1 MLDAMEDGETNFR
14 FREDRGRDRKFNR
27 TLNRLRR
34 IFEKEKEAIREQ
46 EIFYGRLLEQVQTGI
61 IVTDDADGR
70 IIYCNSKALTILG
83 LSSPGNLRQLSRT
96 RPELERIFSR
106 IADGDETKASLCN
119 ESSRMTVSITA
130 SSARIGKVSA
140 KIIAVNDISNEMEE
154 NESESWTRL
163 IRVMT
168 HEIMNTVTPIA
179 SLSETLSGYIGTGD
193 SRIKDGLDTIA
204 TSARGLIRFVNS
216 YRDLTHIPQPI
227 RSAFYLKELI
237 DKIFSLTA
245 EDMAAAGVRCSYS
258 ERTDDII
265 LYADKDQISRIVIN
279 LMKNAVQ
286 AGAGGEVPGQ
296 FREETG
302 HRLGKPAGQPGTAL
316 PERIP
321 AGGRLE
327 SRALFIPL
335 LLRCQRPLP
344 GQRKGYPLFREHLV
358 QDSDGV
364 QRPGKAEEGGA
375 LIDRLP
381 QLHRRTAHMQAGP
394 QMGLQLRQR
403 LNRGQHGDSYQLP
416 HPVVQASGIAHVAE
430 DIVLQDLH
438 ELRISSLIPGGR

>member
-1 MLDAMEDGETNFR
+1 MTAYILITLAAVSLAGSLSGIYFTVKARRKVTYMLDAIEDGETNFR

-286 AGAGGEVPGQ
+286 AGADSIDITAGIDGSGSVIIDIANNGEP
-296 FREETG
+296 
-302 HRLGKPAGQPGTAL
+302 
-316 PERIP
+316 ISM
-321 AGGRLE
+321 E
-327 SRALFIPL
+327 SRDEIFIPFFTT
-335 LLRCQRPLP
+335 RPEGSGIGLSLSRQIMRLHN
-344 GQRKGYPLFREHLV
+344 GLIRLSRS
-358 QDSDGV
+358 DSDSTV
-364 QRPGKAEEGGA
+364 FT
-375 LIDRLP
+375 LIFR
-381 QLHRRTAHMQAGP
+381 
-394 QMGLQLRQR
+394 
-403 LNRGQHGDSYQLP
+403 
-416 HPVVQASGIAHVAE
+416 
-430 DIVLQDLH
+430 
-438 ELRISSLIPGGR
+438 

>member
-1 MLDAMEDGETNFR
+1 MTAYILITLAAVSLAASLSGIYFTVKARRKVTYMLDAMEDGETNFR

-83 LSSPGNLRQLSRT
+83 LSSFSNVRQLSKT
-96 RPELERIFSR
+96 RPELERIFSQ
-106 IADGDETKASLCN
+106 ITAGDETKTCLCN

-140 KIIAVNDISNEMEE
+140 KIIAVNDISSEMEE
-154 NESESWTRL
+154 TEAESWTRL

-179 SLSETLSGYIGTGD
+179 SLSETLSGYIGTGAGRATGHDRDGKTGPERD

-204 TSARGLIRFVNS
+204 ASARGLIRFVNS

-286 AGAGGEVPGQ
+286 AGADSIDITAGIDGSGSVIIDIANNGEP
-296 FREETG
+296 
-302 HRLGKPAGQPGTAL
+302 
-316 PERIP
+316 ISM
-321 AGGRLE
+321 E
-327 SRALFIPL
+327 SRDEIFIPFFTT
-335 LLRCQRPLP
+335 RPEGSGIGLSLSRQIMRLHN
-344 GQRKGYPLFREHLV
+344 GLIRLSRS
-358 QDSDGV
+358 DSDSTV
-364 QRPGKAEEGGA
+364 FT
-375 LIDRLP
+375 LIFR
-381 QLHRRTAHMQAGP
+381 
-394 QMGLQLRQR
+394 
-403 LNRGQHGDSYQLP
+403 
-416 HPVVQASGIAHVAE
+416 
-430 DIVLQDLH
+430 
-438 ELRISSLIPGGR
+438 

>member
-1 MLDAMEDGETNFR
+1 MTAYILITLAAVSLAASLSGIYFTVKARRKVTYMLDAMEDGETNFR

-286 AGAGGEVPGQ
+286 AGADSIDITAGIDGSGSVIIDIANNGEP
-296 FREETG
+296 
-302 HRLGKPAGQPGTAL
+302 
-316 PERIP
+316 ISM
-321 AGGRLE
+321 E
-327 SRALFIPL
+327 SRDEIFIPFFTTRPEGSGIGLSLSRQIMRLHNGLIL
-335 LLRCQRPLP
+335 LSRS
-344 GQRKGYPLFREHLV
+344 
-358 QDSDGV
+358 DSDSTV
-364 QRPGKAEEGGA
+364 FT
-375 LIDRLP
+375 LIFR
-381 QLHRRTAHMQAGP
+381 
-394 QMGLQLRQR
+394 
-403 LNRGQHGDSYQLP
+403 
-416 HPVVQASGIAHVAE
+416 
-430 DIVLQDLH
+430 
-438 ELRISSLIPGGR
+438 

>member
-96 RPELERIFSR
+96 RPELERIFSQ
-106 IADGDETKASLCN
+106 ISAGDETKTCLCN

-286 AGAGGEVPGQ
+286 AGADSIDITAGIDGSGSVIIDIANNGEP
-296 FREETG
+296 
-302 HRLGKPAGQPGTAL
+302 
-316 PERIP
+316 ISM
-321 AGGRLE
+321 E
-327 SRALFIPL
+327 SRDEIFIPFFTT
-335 LLRCQRPLP
+335 RPEGSGIGLSLSRQIMRLHN
-344 GQRKGYPLFREHLV
+344 GLIRLSRS
-358 QDSDGV
+358 DSDSTV
-364 QRPGKAEEGGA
+364 FT
-375 LIDRLP
+375 LIFR
-381 QLHRRTAHMQAGP
+381 
-394 QMGLQLRQR
+394 
-403 LNRGQHGDSYQLP
+403 
-416 HPVVQASGIAHVAE
+416 
-430 DIVLQDLH
+430 
-438 ELRISSLIPGGR
+438 

>member
-1 MLDAMEDGETNFR
+1 MTAYILITLAAVSLAASLSGIYFTVKARRKVTYMLDAMEDGETNFR

-46 EIFYGRLLEQVQTGI
+46 EIFYGRLLEQVLTGI

-286 AGAGGEVPGQ
+286 AGADSIDITAGIDGSGSVIIDIANNGEP
-296 FREETG
+296 
-302 HRLGKPAGQPGTAL
+302 
-316 PERIP
+316 ISM
-321 AGGRLE
+321 E
-327 SRALFIPL
+327 SRDEIFIPFFTT
-335 LLRCQRPLP
+335 RPEGSGIGLSLSRQIMRLHN
-344 GQRKGYPLFREHLV
+344 GLIRLSRS
-358 QDSDGV
+358 DSDSTV
-364 QRPGKAEEGGA
+364 FT
-375 LIDRLP
+375 LIFR
-381 QLHRRTAHMQAGP
+381 
-394 QMGLQLRQR
+394 
-403 LNRGQHGDSYQLP
+403 
-416 HPVVQASGIAHVAE
+416 
-430 DIVLQDLH
+430 
-438 ELRISSLIPGGR
+438 

>member
-1 MLDAMEDGETNFR
+1 MTAYILITLAAVSLAASLSGIYFTVKARRKVTYMLDAMEDGETNFR

-286 AGAGGEVPGQ
+286 AGADSIDITAGIDGSGSVIIDIANNGEP
-296 FREETG
+296 
-302 HRLGKPAGQPGTAL
+302 
-316 PERIP
+316 ISM
-321 AGGRLE
+321 E
-327 SRALFIPL
+327 SRDEIFIPFFTT
-335 LLRCQRPLP
+335 RPEGSGIGLSLSRQIMRLHN
-344 GQRKGYPLFREHLV
+344 GLIRLSRS
-358 QDSDGV
+358 DSDSTV
-364 QRPGKAEEGGA
+364 FT
-375 LIDRLP
+375 LIFR
-381 QLHRRTAHMQAGP
+381 
-394 QMGLQLRQR
+394 
-403 LNRGQHGDSYQLP
+403 
-416 HPVVQASGIAHVAE
+416 
-430 DIVLQDLH
+430 
-438 ELRISSLIPGGR
+438 

>member
-1 MLDAMEDGETNFR
+1 MTAYILITLAAVSLAASLSGIYFTVKARRKVTYMLDAIEDGETNFR

-83 LSSPGNLRQLSRT
+83 LSSFSNVRQLSKT
-96 RPELERIFSR
+96 RPELERIFSQ
-106 IADGDETKASLCN
+106 ITAGDETKTCLCN

-140 KIIAVNDISNEMEE
+140 KIIAVNDISSEMEE
-154 NESESWTRL
+154 TEAESWTRL

-204 TSARGLIRFVNS
+204 TSARSLIRFVNS

-286 AGAGGEVPGQ
+286 AGADSIDITAGIDGSGSVIIDIANNGEP
-296 FREETG
+296 
-302 HRLGKPAGQPGTAL
+302 
-316 PERIP
+316 ISM
-321 AGGRLE
+321 E
-327 SRALFIPL
+327 SRDEIFIPFFTT
-335 LLRCQRPLP
+335 RPEGSGIGLSLSRQIMRLHN
-344 GQRKGYPLFREHLV
+344 GLIRLSRS
-358 QDSDGV
+358 DSDSTV
-364 QRPGKAEEGGA
+364 FT
-375 LIDRLP
+375 LIFR
-381 QLHRRTAHMQAGP
+381 
-394 QMGLQLRQR
+394 
-403 LNRGQHGDSYQLP
+403 
-416 HPVVQASGIAHVAE
+416 
-430 DIVLQDLH
+430 
-438 ELRISSLIPGGR
+438 

>member
-258 ERTDDII
+258 GRTDDII

-286 AGAGGEVPGQ
+286 AGADSIDITAGIDGSGSVIIDIANNGEP
-296 FREETG
+296 
-302 HRLGKPAGQPGTAL
+302 
-316 PERIP
+316 ISM
-321 AGGRLE
+321 E
-327 SRALFIPL
+327 SRDEIFIPFFTT
-335 LLRCQRPLP
+335 RPEGSGIGLSLSRQIMRLHN
-344 GQRKGYPLFREHLV
+344 GLIRLSRS
-358 QDSDGV
+358 DSDSTV
-364 QRPGKAEEGGA
+364 FT
-375 LIDRLP
+375 LIFR
-381 QLHRRTAHMQAGP
+381 
-394 QMGLQLRQR
+394 
-403 LNRGQHGDSYQLP
+403 
-416 HPVVQASGIAHVAE
+416 
-430 DIVLQDLH
+430 
-438 ELRISSLIPGGR
+438 

>member
-1 MLDAMEDGETNFR
+1 MTPWILITAGIAILSSAVSAILFTARARKKVTYMLDALEDNETNFR
-14 FREDRGRDRKFNR
+14 FREDKGMGRRFNR

-286 AGAGGEVPGQ
+286 AGADSIDITAGIDGSGSVIIDIANNGEP
-296 FREETG
+296 
-302 HRLGKPAGQPGTAL
+302 
-316 PERIP
+316 ISM
-321 AGGRLE
+321 E
-327 SRALFIPL
+327 SRDEIFIPFFTT
-335 LLRCQRPLP
+335 RPEGSGIGLSLSRQIMRLHN
-344 GQRKGYPLFREHLV
+344 GLIRLSRS
-358 QDSDGV
+358 DSDSTV
-364 QRPGKAEEGGA
+364 FT
-375 LIDRLP
+375 LIFR
-381 QLHRRTAHMQAGP
+381 
-394 QMGLQLRQR
+394 
-403 LNRGQHGDSYQLP
+403 
-416 HPVVQASGIAHVAE
+416 
-430 DIVLQDLH
+430 
-438 ELRISSLIPGGR
+438 

>member
-1 MLDAMEDGETNFR
+1 MTAYILITLAAVSLAASLSGIYFTVKARRKVTYMLDAIEDGETNFR

-83 LSSPGNLRQLSRT
+83 LSSFSNVRQLSKT
-96 RPELERIFSR
+96 RPELERIFSQ
-106 IADGDETKASLCN
+106 ITAGDETKTCLCN

-140 KIIAVNDISNEMEE
+140 KIIAVNDISSEMEE
-154 NESESWTRL
+154 TEAESWTRL

-286 AGAGGEVPGQ
+286 AGADSIDITAGIDGSGSVIIDIANNGEP
-296 FREETG
+296 
-302 HRLGKPAGQPGTAL
+302 
-316 PERIP
+316 ISM
-321 AGGRLE
+321 E
-327 SRALFIPL
+327 SRDEIFIPFFTT
-335 LLRCQRPLP
+335 RPEGSGIGLSLSRQIMRLHN
-344 GQRKGYPLFREHLV
+344 GLIRLSRS
-358 QDSDGV
+358 DSDSTV
-364 QRPGKAEEGGA
+364 FT
-375 LIDRLP
+375 LIFR
-381 QLHRRTAHMQAGP
+381 
-394 QMGLQLRQR
+394 
-403 LNRGQHGDSYQLP
+403 
-416 HPVVQASGIAHVAE
+416 
-430 DIVLQDLH
+430 
-438 ELRISSLIPGGR
+438 

>member
-1 MLDAMEDGETNFR
+1 MTAYILITLAAVSLAASLSGIYFTVKARRKVTYMLDAMEDGETNFR

-27 TLNRLRR
+27 TLNRLKR

-286 AGAGGEVPGQ
+286 AGADSIDITAGIDGSGSVIIDIANNGEP
-296 FREETG
+296 
-302 HRLGKPAGQPGTAL
+302 
-316 PERIP
+316 ISM
-321 AGGRLE
+321 E
-327 SRALFIPL
+327 SRDEIFIPFFTT
-335 LLRCQRPLP
+335 RPEGSGIGLSLSRQIMRLHN
-344 GQRKGYPLFREHLV
+344 GLIRLSRS
-358 QDSDGV
+358 DSDSTV
-364 QRPGKAEEGGA
+364 FT
-375 LIDRLP
+375 LIFR
-381 QLHRRTAHMQAGP
+381 
-394 QMGLQLRQR
+394 
-403 LNRGQHGDSYQLP
+403 
-416 HPVVQASGIAHVAE
+416 
-430 DIVLQDLH
+430 
-438 ELRISSLIPGGR
+438 

>member
-179 SLSETLSGYIGTGD
+179 SLSETLSGYIGTGAGRAIGHDRDGKTVPTRD

-204 TSARGLIRFVNS
+204 TSARGMIRFVNS

-258 ERTDDII
+258 ECTDDII

-286 AGAGGEVPGQ
+286 AGADSIDITAGIDGSGSVIIDIANNGEP
-296 FREETG
+296 
-302 HRLGKPAGQPGTAL
+302 
-316 PERIP
+316 ISM
-321 AGGRLE
+321 E
-327 SRALFIPL
+327 SRDEIFIPFFTT
-335 LLRCQRPLP
+335 RPEGSGIGLSLSRQIMRLHN
-344 GQRKGYPLFREHLV
+344 GLIRLSRS
-358 QDSDGV
+358 DSDSTV
-364 QRPGKAEEGGA
+364 FT
-375 LIDRLP
+375 LIFR
-381 QLHRRTAHMQAGP
+381 
-394 QMGLQLRQR
+394 
-403 LNRGQHGDSYQLP
+403 
-416 HPVVQASGIAHVAE
+416 
-430 DIVLQDLH
+430 
-438 ELRISSLIPGGR
+438 